1 MNAQCPRDTHYTAL
15 PFPLASKIPLYTK
28 KTVPHTKKTV
38 IDAVDGHHSVAVDP
52 ESQPLT
58 TFITGWD
65 RYMYLRKPRGFVAA
79 GDAYT
84 HWYDAIYEGAPQKV
98 KIVDDALLYDASIK
112 DYFFYV

>member
-1 MNAQCPRDTHYTAL
+1 M
-15 PFPLASKIPLYTK
+15 
-28 KTVPHTKKTV
+28 KKTV
-38 IDAVDGHHSVAVDP
+38 IDIVDCYHLVALDP

-84 HWYDAIYEGAPQKV
+84 HRYDAIYEGAPQKV
-98 KIVDDALLYDASIK
+98 KIVDDALLYHASIK
-112 DYFFYV
+112 DYFFHV

>member
-1 MNAQCPRDTHYTAL
+1 MLSVFRKHIILPRYFSLSLKFLRTR
-15 PFPLASKIPLYTK
+15 
-28 KTVPHTKKTV
+28 KKTV
-38 IDAVDGHHSVAVDP
+38 IDTVDCYHSVALDP